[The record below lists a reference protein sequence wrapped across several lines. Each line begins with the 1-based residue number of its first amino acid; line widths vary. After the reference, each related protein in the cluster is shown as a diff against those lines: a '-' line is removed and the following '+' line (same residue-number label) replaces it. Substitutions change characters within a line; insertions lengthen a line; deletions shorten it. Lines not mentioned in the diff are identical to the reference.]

1 MRLKKIRQSKGF
13 TQKQVADYLGCNP
26 CVYSRYESGER
37 EPSIHTLILLSRFLG
52 VTIDSIVDNDYT
64 PEDGGLNVYEI
75 ELLKA
80 AQGADDRARNDAL
93 NLLRSNRN
101 TKN

>member
-1 MRLKKIRQSKGF
+1 MK
-13 TQKQVADYLGCNP
+13 NP
-26 CVYSRYESGER
+26 ARY
-37 EPSIHTLILLSRFLG
+37 IILPP
-52 VTIDSIVDNDYT
+52 D
-64 PEDGGLNVYEI
+64 DGGLNVYEV